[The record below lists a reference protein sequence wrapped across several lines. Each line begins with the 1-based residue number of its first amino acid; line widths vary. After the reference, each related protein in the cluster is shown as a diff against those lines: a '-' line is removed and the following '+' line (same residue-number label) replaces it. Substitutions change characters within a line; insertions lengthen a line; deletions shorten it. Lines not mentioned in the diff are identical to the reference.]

1 MRFKDTGSVHDRPR
15 SGRKK
20 SSTSEATSIMV
31 LEHVITSP
39 EKSTRKL
46 SRETGVPR
54 TSCQRILKEGRFH
67 PFKDIVMS
75 SCMEGEKREGE
86 EGSGAGDGGT
96 VKVETDPFL
105 AGLTLISQG
114 AEARVYRGTFLGRP
128 AVLKERFPRKYRHP
142 QLDWRLTRRRTVQEV
157 RSLLRCRRAGIL
169 TPVVYFVDYE
179 RHCIY
184 MEDLAGAVTVREY
197 VQSTSQAAAGGE
209 KLLTLAVLIGR
220 TLAHMHT
227 QDVVHGDLTTS
238 NLLLL
243 FPPAES
249 PEPGAG
255 AASPEPCKQ
264 HPQVGEGDIPA
275 DAPSLTATAAT
286 NTTHPA
292 PSVLHVPPQPTPRMA
307 LIDFGLSCVSALV
320 EDKAVDLHVLEKAF
334 LSSHPGTEAVFAA
347 VLAAYTATMKGRF
360 AAPIIAKLDEVRL
373 RGRKRSMVG

>member
-1 MRFKDTGSVHDRPR
+1 
-15 SGRKK
+15 
-20 SSTSEATSIMV
+20 
-31 LEHVITSP
+31 
-39 EKSTRKL
+39 
-46 SRETGVPR
+46 
-54 TSCQRILKEGRFH
+54 
-67 PFKDIVMS
+67 MS
-75 SCMEGEKREGE
+75 SCMEGEKREGK
-86 EGSGAGDGGT
+86 EGSGADDGLT

-128 AVLKERFPRKYRHP
+128 AVLKERFPKKYRHP

-220 TLAHMHT
+220 TLAHMHA

-238 NLLLL
+238 NLLL
-243 FPPAES
+243 
-249 PEPGAG
+249 
-255 AASPEPCKQ
+255 
-264 HPQVGEGDIPA
+264 
-275 DAPSLTATAAT
+275 
-286 NTTHPA
+286 
-292 PSVLHVPPQPTPRMA
+292 VPTQPTPRMA
-307 LIDFGLSCVSALV
+307 LIDFGLSCVSTLV

-334 LSSHPGTEAVFAA
+334 LSSHPGTEAMFAA
-347 VLAAYTATMKGRF
+347 VLAAYTETMKGRF

>member
-1 MRFKDTGSVHDRPR
+1 
-15 SGRKK
+15 
-20 SSTSEATSIMV
+20 MV

-75 SCMEGEKREGE
+75 SCMEGEKREGK
-86 EGSGAGDGGT
+86 EGSRADDGGT

-197 VQSTSQAAAGGE
+197 VQSTSQAAGGE

-255 AASPEPCKQ
+255 TASPEPCKQ
-264 HPQVGEGDIPA
+264 H
-275 DAPSLTATAAT
+275 
-286 NTTHPA
+286 
-292 PSVLHVPPQPTPRMA
+292 PQPTPRMA

-347 VLAAYTATMKGRF
+347 VLTAYTATMKGRF
-360 AAPIIAKLDEVRL
+360 AVPIIAKLDEVRL